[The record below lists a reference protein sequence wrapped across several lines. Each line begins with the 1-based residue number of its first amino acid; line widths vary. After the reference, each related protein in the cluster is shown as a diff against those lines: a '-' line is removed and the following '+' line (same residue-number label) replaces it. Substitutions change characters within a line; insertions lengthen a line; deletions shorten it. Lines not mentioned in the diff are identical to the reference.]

1 MSHPND
7 RLFTRYSSLQ
17 NLTKQAS
24 GEAPQTKPVVNEAD
38 LKPVLGRSN
47 GQLGLIA
54 ETVKMQRGAPLD
66 EAAVPGLAPLFD
78 MIAKGNPELGK
89 LLRGHDENMLHRWAV
104 MQSRGQPGGSP
115 LTNRGGSAGSALDNF
130 AVEVRKWIE
139 SSGAKRDRAYATA
152 KVFAEKYLR
161 HLPDDEDLEEAASRA
176 KSAPHVIGGPPSPV
190 PIMLTYVAANGS
202 FRYWT
207 GEKWLRDSRQ
217 AKEFDTRKEAE
228 RELARI
234 PKPKMVEGVDE
245 SVTLDPQWSKQGNS
259 VRMTIGG
266 KVGSIEVSGKTDPFH
281 FHIEDEVTPRIVRD
295 ITRVNRADGSGEIVP
310 PAALRKVYAAVEA
323 KLKELQ
329 AGYGESIDEAA
340 KMRVVYLPANQAWQ
354 VMFGDSVT
362 GIGDANRSL
371 FNDLEDLKDELRMV
385 GLKLGKKQGKGYEIV
400 KESLDEAYRR
410 GVRPIDAVYRRDK
423 RAWQLMIDGEPMPIG
438 HANRSLFT
446 DLEELQYELWLHGLA
461 LGKKRGKN
469 YEIVYES
476 LDEAVK
482 YDDATFRAFAKTDN
496 FLRDLVA
503 GQDAVMRRAIFDSEV
518 AENSALLRAYRA
530 FARKHLKESIDEA
543 MVRDKAGNRIPVE
556 VEYDEE
562 GDYFVATIRVG
573 APRRM
578 MSGRMQRPLGPTAR
592 GKTEKEA
599 VAALQKKV
607 AQGLS
612 EGKYEIVESDDW
624 AFVVPS
630 EDLLETELPDG
641 ADLLFLTE
649 AGPADRAKELGI
661 RNPNSSG
668 QGDYPGAKKN
678 PYHGVLEKAGLSYS
692 HTTPVSLRDGGIRL
706 HHSYSYGQGGF
717 AVGVFEDERGRWVW
731 EGGRVGSGLKTSG
744 TNGASLTK
752 YLKGATSRARGRQRE
767 TDRILPGDVVIP
779 TKDYVRVSMEISNK
793 LMSGGGRD
801 VQLQL
806 DQSML
811 GNIPKKVNSQGHVLS
826 PRDDRERK
834 LIAKLFKGVKIK
846 TIKEPNLSEGK
857 VDRAEHKRR
866 MEKAMRAQGT
876 RVVREIDPNEYPPIR
891 GMEGPFRFR
900 DGRVL
905 YYDPREG
912 KYYDSK
918 SDMYVPN
925 DDLPESLDEGVYSDK
940 AMSMTKVEALIE
952 KKGWMVL
959 RSELSGSEYYIQFS
973 LSGSRAADTM
983 SPKDRHKAIE
993 TFVKKNRIPAS
1004 EYGSEG
1010 SGYGFMVFF
1019 PGEFKESVT
1028 VESLR
1033 SAVGLDEAKSKLSG
1047 KVIGS
1052 DPMVGTRVRF
1062 RDDDEDEP
1070 GGKIIRIVRENP
1082 DWPERTVVRV
1092 EWDPEPG
1099 KMYGERTDVAVGSLV
1114 HESLDEASA
1123 EQEAYQKLFKQMLG
1137 SRKLADM
1144 TADQKRELF
1153 NQIEKRW
1160 ADHPANESEELEEE
1174 SVGTGLPKLIKQVFD
1189 AIESR
1194 TVNPKGGGAL
1204 TTMLLKHQHRPGPL
1218 PKLAVQLAMLLQ
1230 DDPQVSPKD
1239 TRVKNLR
1246 RYFEKTLGYDDT
1258 FAFESLEAESVEESQ
1273 QIAQTMLQQLGGQKR
1288 LVMMTGAKNFM
1299 WDGDTRTLSFKI
1311 GRNAKGVNYV
1321 SITLRND
1328 LYDLKFG
1335 AIRAGAMKVKAE
1347 ETGVYA
1353 DMLTKMFEKHTG
1365 MYLKLAPGDSKM
1377 FGQ

>member
-1047 KVIGS
+1047 EVIVQPLIG
-1052 DPMVGTRVRF
+1052 MRVRF
-1062 RDDDEDEP
+1062 HDDDPDEP
-1070 GGKIIRIVRENP
+1070 GGKIVRILRTNT
-1082 DWPERTVVRV
+1082 DWPERTQVRV

-1123 EQEAYQKLFKQMLG
+1123 EQEAYQKFFKQMLG

-1335 AIRAGAMKVKAE
+1335 AVRAGAMKVKAE

>member
-940 AMSMTKVEALIE
+940 AMSMKKVEAMIE

-1047 KVIGS
+1047 EVIVQPLIG
-1052 DPMVGTRVRF
+1052 MRVRF
-1062 RDDDEDEP
+1062 HDDDPDEP
-1070 GGKIIRIVRENP
+1070 GGKIVRILRTNT
-1082 DWPERTVVRV
+1082 DWPERTQVRV

-1123 EQEAYQKLFKQMLG
+1123 EQEAYQKFFKQMLG